1 MTPETVVDAVYDKYR
16 VRIAP
21 TDPIVGATLLCDV
34 VVSQGIE
41 TIRALLDE
49 TSLEMTRER
58 MAFRETIEGQID
70 RLIAS
75 PDGDLPRRL
84 AEAMA
89 DTLYEAE
96 ATARE
101 QMAKTIDYKR
111 QQIDDCLRQFGS
123 EVQAGLSQ
131 FRKAQSVAF
140 WTAGISTVMACLSI
154 LTAAWI
160 AHGFVR

>member
-21 TDPIVGATLLCDV
+21 GDPIVGATLLCDV
-34 VVSQGIE
+34 VVSEGIE
-41 TIRALLDE
+41 TMRALLDE

-58 MAFRETIEGQID
+58 MAFRETIASQID
-70 RLIAS
+70 RLMAA

-84 AEAMA
+84 AGAMA

-111 QQIDDCLRQFGS
+111 QQIDDCLRQFGV
-123 EVQAGLSQ
+123 EVQAGLGQ
-131 FRKAQSVAF
+131 FRKAQSLAV
-140 WTAGISTVMACLSI
+140 WMAGVSTVMACLSL
-154 LTAAWI
+154 LTVAVI
-160 AHGFVR
+160 ACGLVR